1 MTTNSTATAIV
12 KQDDSLLDRA
22 IETLLAGSNPNTY
35 RAYRARIEGFIIWRA
50 EQPEAP
56 LLAHMK
62 EYLAY
67 LQDCGLSPR
76 SIQQHVGTIKQL
88 FKTAAAL
95 EPALAAGLPQLDL
108 VKAPPVRGTVQGER
122 LSEEQRQALI
132 EAPGTSTHKGR
143 RDTAIL
149 SLLAVCGL
157 RRSEVAGL
165 SWGHLAELDGH
176 HVIKN
181 LRGKHG
187 RVRTIKLPVG
197 LWRAIVRWGEMAGL
211 DASQDA
217 PVFVAIHRGDK
228 IRHGQRLTDNA
239 IAYLVE
245 DYMSRALSGF
255 EGITPHDLRRTAAS
269 LARKG
274 GATIEKVQSML
285 GHSSPQ
291 TTSQYI
297 GEGLDLDDNAVD
309 YGKVRIP

>member
-1 MTTNSTATAIV
+1 MIPNAIV
-12 KQDDSLLDRA
+12 LKSESFLDMA
-22 IETLLAGSNPNTY
+22 MSTMLAGGNANTQ
-35 RAYRARIEGFIIWRA
+35 RAYRARIECFLAWR
-50 EQPEAP
+50 ETQPDAP

-67 LQDCGLSPR
+67 LEDRQLSPR
-76 SIQQHVGTIKQL
+76 TIQQHISTIKNL
-88 FKTAAAL
+88 FRTAAAL
-95 EPALAAGLPQLDL
+95 EPSLAAGLPQLDL
-108 VKAPPVRGTVQGER
+108 VKAPPVRGTIQGER
-122 LSEEQRQALI
+122 LNEKQRQALI
-132 EAPGTSTHKGR
+132 DYPGTDTHKGR

-149 SLLAVCGL
+149 ALLAVCGL

-165 SWGHLAELDGH
+165 TWGHLAELDGH

-181 LRGKHG
+181 LSGKHG
-187 RVRTIKLPVG
+187 RVRTIKLPVA

-211 DASQDA
+211 DTSPDA
-217 PVFVAIHRGDK
+217 PLFVVIYRGDH
-228 IRHGQRLTDNA
+228 IAHGQPLSDWG
-239 IAYLVE
+239 ISFLVR
-245 DYMSRALSGF
+245 DYVSRALLGI

-274 GATIEKVQSML
+274 GATIEKVQSLL

-309 YGKVRIP
+309 YGKVSIP